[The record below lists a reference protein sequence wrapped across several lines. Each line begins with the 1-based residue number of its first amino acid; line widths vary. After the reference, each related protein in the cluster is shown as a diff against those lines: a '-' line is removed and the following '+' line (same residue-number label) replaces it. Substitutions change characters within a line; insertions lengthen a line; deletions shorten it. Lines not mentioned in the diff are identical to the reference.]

1 MPRQLVR
8 DAVQLPCFSVDAA
21 QGRVHFGDRH
31 AAAAELYFELRAG
44 PTKAPEED
52 FRLELV
58 AEKEGW
64 ANVPPGTRTSLY
76 ENEEYQKVPFAK
88 MTLDSIN
95 SADPNNPTVDP
106 VPYVG
111 VQFVAIPE
119 FQGIGTAVGQQF
131 SAALAGNV
139 SAEQALNNAQQLA
152 KREMTKAGYIK

>member
-58 AEKEGW
+58 AEKRLAAISDVVAQG
-64 ANVPPGTRTSLY
+64 
-76 ENEEYQKVPFAK
+76 
-88 MTLDSIN
+88 
-95 SADPNNPTVDP
+95 DPCD
-106 VPYVG
+106 
-111 VQFVAIPE
+111 
-119 FQGIGTAVGQQF
+119 
-131 SAALAGNV
+131 L
-139 SAEQALNNAQQLA
+139 
-152 KREMTKAGYIK
+152 

>member
-58 AEKEGW
+58 AEKRLAAISDVVAQG
-64 ANVPPGTRTSLY
+64 
-76 ENEEYQKVPFAK
+76 
-88 MTLDSIN
+88 
-95 SADPNNPTVDP
+95 DPCDLCDLSSTPATGGALPATCGEVALTAC
-106 VPYVG
+106 VHYV
-111 VQFVAIPE
+111 
-119 FQGIGTAVGQQF
+119 
-131 SAALAGNV
+131 
-139 SAEQALNNAQQLA
+139 
-152 KREMTKAGYIK
+152 